1 MKSVLIFAVVLAI
14 VAGVVFLAYGQDYEA
29 LIKVQQ
35 DKIAQFDQ
43 AIPQIQ
49 QQAQQRILNAQ
60 VEKEKCLARIEVYQ
74 ELKQASE
81 LNITEEV
88 AEEVTE
94 EAMPDNE

>member
-14 VAGVVFLAYGQDYEA
+14 VAGVVLLAYGQDYEA

-94 EAMPDNE
+94 EAVPDNE